1 MRLWSSKAA
10 TPHSVTRRQDLHFL
24 CSGLPYRLSGF
35 LAHSASFSAHKGAGP
50 FPPYANQVHP
60 ERGLRTKTG
69 RLIQLSSQEG
79 LMTAQRR
86 LLGLVGAGALAL
98 AFAAIGAAPAQGA
111 SNATVSI
118 LHGVPDATVD
128 VYANGKAL
136 LENFEPGTLTDP
148 Q

>member
-1 MRLWSSKAA
+1 MRKLGA
-10 TPHSVTRRQDLHFL
+10 
-24 CSGLPYRLSGF
+24 SGARVET
-35 LAHSASFSAHKGAGP
+35 
-50 FPPYANQVHP
+50 Q
-60 ERGLRTKTG
+60 TG

-136 LENFEPGTLTDP
+136 RSEERRVGKEGEAGRASEAHER
-148 Q
+148 